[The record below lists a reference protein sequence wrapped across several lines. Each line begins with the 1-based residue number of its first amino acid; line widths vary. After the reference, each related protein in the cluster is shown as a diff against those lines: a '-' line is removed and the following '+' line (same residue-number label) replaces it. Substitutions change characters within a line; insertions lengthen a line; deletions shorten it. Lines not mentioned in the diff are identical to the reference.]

1 MLPGGRSV
9 LHVPQVLGHAATL
22 VRMDRS
28 LSGSMLPALLLLLS
42 LQAIG
47 RAQQAI
53 SEPTTLNGVLFGEQI
68 AAITNEAAVSR
79 AHWGVTVTTLEG
91 TPIFSLNEGQFF
103 QPASN
108 AKLFT
113 TAAAMALLPMDERL
127 VTRVIGSGN
136 YDGKGV
142 FTGDLVL
149 KGVGDAN
156 LSGRPVPYQRPVP
169 GQPSPHRDELRYI
182 DELAD
187 KVKAAG
193 VTSVK
198 GDVVGDDSLMPN
210 DPYPADWS
218 INDTPWYY
226 GAPINALMIADNAF
240 ALTVRPG
247 ASPGDAPTV
256 TTDPALPFYTMDMQA
271 KTVAKGGE
279 SALDIQRGIGSRV
292 IHIYGTLAADAPAY
306 KQDMSIGEPAEYAA
320 LALKTAL
327 EKRGIA
333 ISGAA
338 KAKHAEFYETS
349 FTRHSVAPLDRL
361 TVSPTR
367 RLLLASPTCFDC
379 ATHVLAEHI
388 GPLLG
393 DDIAITNKT
402 SENQHAELFLRQL
415 GLFITGTGTTV
426 QGERV
431 LRTWLTQ
438 QVKIDGEDFMFFD
451 GSGLSGHDL
460 VTPRAIAKL
469 LSYAVTQPWGAAWKA
484 SLPVG
489 GEDGSL
495 RGRFPDAPLKD
506 HVYAK
511 TGTLGEARAL
521 SGYIDCAS
529 GQTLIF
535 SVMVN
540 AHTPQTSE
548 DQKAIDRIVA
558 AIAAGN

>member
-1 MLPGGRSV
+1 MTRTISSSV
-9 LHVPQVLGHAATL
+9 RFLAVLCFT
-22 VRMDRS
+22 VQSS
-28 LSGSMLPALLLLLS
+28 L
-42 LQAIG
+42 
-47 RAQQAI
+47 RAQQPKPQATAA
-53 SEPTTLNGVLFGEQI
+53 PTTLSGVLFGEQI
-68 AAITNEAAVSR
+68 AAIVNEPAVSR
-79 AHWGVTVTTLEG
+79 ARWGVQVTTLDG
-91 TPIFSLNEGQFF
+91 APIFSLNEGRFF

-108 AKLFT
+108 MKLFT

-127 VTRVIGSGN
+127 VTRVVGSG
-136 YDGKGV
+136 YYGTKGV

-156 LSGRPVPYQRPVP
+156 FSGRPVPYQRSMP
-169 GQPSPHRDELRYI
+169 GQPAAHRDELRYI

-187 KVKAAG
+187 KVKSAG
-193 VTSVK
+193 ITQVK
-198 GDVVGDDSLMPN
+198 GNVVGDDSLMPN

-218 INDTPWYY
+218 IDDTPWYY

-240 ALTVRPG
+240 ALTVHPG
-247 ASPGDAPTV
+247 ATAGSAPTV
-256 TTDPALPFYTMDMQA
+256 TIDPALPFYTIDMQA
-271 KTVAKGGE
+271 KTVVKGGE
-279 SALDIQRGIGSRV
+279 SALDVQRGLGSRV
-292 IHIYGTLAADAPAY
+292 VHIYGTLAMDAVPY

-327 EKRGIA
+327 EHRGIA
-333 ISGAA
+333 VSGTATA
-338 KAKHAEFYETS
+338 RHATFYETS
-349 FTRHSVAPLDRL
+349 FNRHSVVSVDSL

-367 RLLLASPTCFDC
+367 KLLLAPPTCFDC
-379 ATHVLAEHI
+379 TTRVIAEHA

-393 DDIAITNKT
+393 DDVAITNKT

-438 QVKIDGEDFMFFD
+438 QVKLDSDDFVFVD

-460 VTPRAIAKL
+460 VTPRAITKL
-469 LSYAVTQPWGAAWKA
+469 LSYAATQPWGAVWKA
-484 SLPVG
+484 SLPVAG
-489 GEDGSL
+489 QDGSL
-495 RGRFPDAPLKD
+495 RARFPDAPLKD

-535 SVMVN
+535 SIIVN
-540 AHTPQTSE
+540 AHTPRNS
-548 DQKAIDRIVA
+548 DDMKAMDRIVA